1 MLLVVLFA
9 CLIVAATAFLSLLE
23 ASLVAVDELRLVTI
37 LYRRPD
43 NKAAI
48 QKVFQKKREHLSA
61 IVLLSTLISI
71 SGSTFLGAM
80 AAKEFNDLWMAIFT
94 ALLAYF
100 MLVFAKVLPKLL
112 AVQIADRVVARCS
125 PFIQLMYRV
134 TKPVLLLALVW
145 TRLLPKLEEE
155 ARSSDELRS
164 IIKHYNKRGVIG
176 KRQRK
181 LADAILTTHQR
192 QLTELVE
199 HSMPAVCLSSDT
211 TVASVETTI
220 RTYPCKR
227 YVVLT
232 DGRPAGIVLY
242 RHIARCLVNGK
253 HDISVGTL
261 MRKTINLAPATT
273 LHKAMTELHKARA
286 SIILLPGETVEQT
299 RIVTAKKLYQALLR
313 ADNQGGQAGGDSNLQ

>member
-9 CLIVAATAFLSLLE
+9 CLIVAVTAFLSLLE
-23 ASLVAVDELRLVTI
+23 SSLVAVDELRLVTI
-37 LYRRPD
+37 LYKRPD
-43 NKAAI
+43 NKKAI
-48 QKVFQKKREHLSA
+48 QQVFQKKREHLSA

-71 SGSTFLGAM
+71 SGSTFLGAL
-80 AAKEFNDLWMAIFT
+80 AAREFNDLWMVIFT

-112 AVQIADRVVARCS
+112 AVQIADRVVARYS
-125 PFIQLMYRV
+125 PFIHLMYSV
-134 TKPVLLLALVW
+134 TRPVLLLALVW
-145 TRLLPKLEEE
+145 TRLLPKPVEED
-155 ARSSDELRS
+155 RSSDELRS

-181 LADAILTTHQR
+181 LADAVLTSHQR

-199 HSMPAVCLSSDT
+199 CSIPAVCLLSEA

-220 RTYPCKR
+220 RSYPCKR

-232 DGRPAGIVLY
+232 DGKPTGIVLY
-242 RHIARCLVNGK
+242 RHIARCLVNEEA
-253 HDISVGTL
+253 DISVGEL
-261 MRKTINLAPATT
+261 MRKTINLAPETT
-273 LHKAMTELHKARA
+273 LHEAMTALQEARA
-286 SIILLPGETVEQT
+286 SIILLLGETVEQT

-313 ADNQGGQAGGDSNLQ
+313 